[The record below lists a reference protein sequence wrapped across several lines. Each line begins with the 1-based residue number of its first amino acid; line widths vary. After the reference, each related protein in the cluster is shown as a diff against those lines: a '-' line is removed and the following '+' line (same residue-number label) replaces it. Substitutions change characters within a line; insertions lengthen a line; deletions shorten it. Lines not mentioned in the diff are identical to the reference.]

1 MECFTID
8 WPSLKDIKKSMQITW
23 SDTDFEESGST
34 TFEDARYDPNE
45 FLAFIASVEST
56 HDSECDSDSDDEF
69 INNQK
74 AVFFFLILLLSIKN
88 WLRII

>member
-1 MECFTID
+1 
-8 WPSLKDIKKSMQITW
+8 MQITW
-23 SDTDFEESGST
+23 SDTDFEESGSS

-74 AVFFFLILLLSIKN
+74 AVFFLILLLSIKN
-88 WLRII
+88 